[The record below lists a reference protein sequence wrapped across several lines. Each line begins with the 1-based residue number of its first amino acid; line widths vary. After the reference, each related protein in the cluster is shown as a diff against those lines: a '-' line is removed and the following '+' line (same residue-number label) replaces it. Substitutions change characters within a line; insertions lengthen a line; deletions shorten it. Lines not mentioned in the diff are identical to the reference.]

1 MNEEMLN
8 ISVQQSKLLSSA
20 LRVKIMKYLLDSP
33 KTSKQVADLLGE
45 SGGNIHYHIKKLYDG
60 GLLEIVEEKKNGG
73 VTEKYYQS
81 KSKWFNTEGAE
92 IIDPVLSDQYE
103 SADAT
108 KLSIRLELTGAQKE
122 QMTSEFRAF
131 LERWVEKTTAERNED
146 TQEFSIGVKIIST
159 EPKQEKKE

>member
-20 LRVKIMKYLLDSP
+20 LRVKIMKYLLDYP

-81 KSKWFNTEGAE
+81 KSRWFNTEGEE
-92 IIDPVLSDQYE
+92 IIDPVLSDQFQ

-108 KLSIRLELTGAQKE
+108 KLSIRLELTRTQKE
-122 QMTSEFRAF
+122 EMASEFRAF
-131 LERWVEKTTAERNED
+131 LERWLEKSTPASNED
-146 TQEFSIGVKIIST
+146 KQEFSIGVKIIMA
-159 EPKQEKKE
+159 EPRQEKKR

>member
-8 ISVQQSKLLSSA
+8 ITVQQSKLISSA

-45 SGGNIHYHIKKLYDG
+45 SGGNVHYHIKKLYDG

-108 KLSIRLELTGAQKE
+108 KLSIRMELTEAQKE
-122 QMTSEFRAF
+122 EMTSEFRSF
-131 LERWVEKTTAERNED
+131 LERWVNKSIAERNED
-146 TQEFSIGVKIIST
+146 TQEFSIGIKIISV
-159 EPKQEKKE
+159 EPKQEGKG

>member
-8 ISVQQSKLLSSA
+8 ISVEQSKLLSSA

-60 GLLEIVEEKKNGG
+60 GLLEIVEEKKYGG

-92 IIDPVLSDQYE
+92 IIDPVLSDQFQ

-122 QMTSEFRAF
+122 EMTNEFRVF
-131 LERWVEKTTAERNED
+131 LERWLEKSTSDLNED
-146 TQEFSIGVKIIST
+146 KQEFSIGVKIISA
-159 EPKQEKKE
+159 EPMQEKKG

>member
-45 SGGNIHYHIKKLYDG
+45 SGGNVHYHIKKLYDG

-81 KSKWFNTEGAE
+81 KSKWFNTEGVE

-108 KLSIRLELTGAQKE
+108 KLSIRMELTEAQKE
-122 QMTSEFRAF
+122 EMTSEFRSF
-131 LERWVEKTTAERNED
+131 LERWVNKSIAERNED
-146 TQEFSIGVKIIST
+146 TQEFSIGIKIISV
-159 EPKQEKKE
+159 EPKQERKG